1 MAATEQKF
9 NIKVATQG
17 TESLTTLKAKLA
29 NLGKE
34 VNATKTGFQGAAA
47 EIKKVQSNTD
57 QSVNSLRNFASSWR
71 ELANSVSITSKEFR
85 TYTREAE

>member
-34 VNATKTGFQGAAA
+34 VKIGRAH
-47 EIKKVQSNTD
+47 V
-57 QSVNSLRNFASSWR
+57 
-71 ELANSVSITSKEFR
+71 
-85 TYTREAE
+85 

>member
-34 VNATKTGFQGAAA
+34 VNANKIGFQGAAA
-47 EIKKVQSNTD
+47 EIKKV
-57 QSVNSLRNFASSWR
+57 
-71 ELANSVSITSKEFR
+71 K
-85 TYTREAE
+85 